1 MTEKRRIWNLIVLA
15 ILSLIWGTSYIL
27 MKKGLE
33 SFSVF
38 QVGSLRIL
46 ITTICLLPIV
56 IRNFHKL
63 NRENILSILII
74 GFCGNAIP
82 AFLFPM
88 AETKISSSLAG
99 MINSLSPVFTLVI
112 GILIYKR
119 KAIKSQITGIVLGM
133 AGASGLLYSGSLS
146 FNPYGLY
153 VVLATLLSGFSSNEV
168 SKVKGLSGLQ
178 IASLSFFLTSPLA
191 VCFFLFSDLSSA
203 ILTENWIRN
212 LGFIAI
218 LAILGSATALALFY
232 RLIQDTSPVFAT
244 TVTYFIPIVATLWG
258 ISDNEHFTISM
269 FISVLVIFAGLY
281 IISRPDSVKIR
292 KPKE

>member
-1 MTEKRRIWNLIVLA
+1 
-15 ILSLIWGTSYIL
+15 
-27 MKKGLE
+27 
-33 SFSVF
+33 
-38 QVGSLRIL
+38 
-46 ITTICLLPIV
+46 
-56 IRNFHKL
+56 
-63 NRENILSILII
+63 
-74 GFCGNAIP
+74 
-82 AFLFPM
+82 
-88 AETKISSSLAG
+88 

-112 GILIYKR
+112 GILVYKR

-178 IASLSFFLTSPLA
+178 IASLSFFLTSPFA

-203 ILTENWIRN
+203 IVTENWIRN

-244 TVTYFIPIVATLWG
+244 IVTYFIPIVATLWG

-281 IISRPDSVKIR
+281 IISRPDSIKIR
-292 KPKE
+292 KPKG